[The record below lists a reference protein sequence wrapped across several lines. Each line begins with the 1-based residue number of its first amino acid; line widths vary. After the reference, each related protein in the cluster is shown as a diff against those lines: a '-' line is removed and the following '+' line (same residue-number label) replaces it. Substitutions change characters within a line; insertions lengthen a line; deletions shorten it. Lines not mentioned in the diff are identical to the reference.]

1 MVVRLLGTKLDTF
14 ARAATSAVV
23 RDTVWPTV
31 RLRAPAVGA
40 GVGAKAVAS
49 LLLPPPQATK
59 TEETSA
65 SKTAQPNGFLPGL
78 NLFSNQYITWSPPS
92 WADFLPHR
100 SAFYQR
106 AKRAGCAFWSVQV
119 WWALMARAA
128 LIGRGFQ
135 PRIST
140 TAAPS
145 PPCSD
150 RLQIHR
156 QTPRYCSPCTALVPR
171 HFARTDKKGTGTKNR
186 LDEKRFKNYKP
197 SLYTRSTGAVTRDR
211 GKMESVQNYHNEKR
225 NLNQAIAVRA
235 QFMFM
240 FMFIDFQASNQ
251 PLSLVNR
258 AQAAI
263 K

>member
-1 MVVRLLGTKLDTF
+1 
-14 ARAATSAVV
+14 
-23 RDTVWPTV
+23 
-31 RLRAPAVGA
+31 
-40 GVGAKAVAS
+40 
-49 LLLPPPQATK
+49 
-59 TEETSA
+59 
-65 SKTAQPNGFLPGL
+65 
-78 NLFSNQYITWSPPS
+78 
-92 WADFLPHR
+92 
-100 SAFYQR
+100 
-106 AKRAGCAFWSVQV
+106 
-119 WWALMARAA
+119 MARAA

-197 SLYTRSTGAVTRDR
+197 SLYTRSKGQLQGLK
-211 GKMESVQNYHNEKR
+211 GKLESVQNYHNEKR
-225 NLNQAIAVRA
+225 TLNPAFAAKA
-235 QFMFM
+235 QFMFMFMFM